1 MKKGS
6 AILTV
11 LLLASSA
18 SATVTVSAVWGEDGL
33 VAINYATTDAEPV
46 RAFALDITV
55 DAGEITAVSAFIRGE
70 STMEQPGYGIFPA
83 SFSAAIT
90 VDPITGEVADWDIA
104 DYTPLADPND
114 PGALGGLGTA
124 GVTLEMGAL
133 YAAPEAAPLLF
144 GTLCKL
150 ELTDPSA
157 SLFIDLNSI
166 RGGIVLNDATAPI
179 APVLQSGPIPVP
191 AQGQ

>member
-1 MKKGS
+1 MNKAMG
-6 AILTV
+6 ILAM

-18 SATVTVSAVWGEDGL
+18 SATVTVSALLGEDGL
-33 VAINYATTDAEPV
+33 VAINYVTTDAEPV
-46 RAFALDITV
+46 RAFALDIAV
-55 DAGEITAVSAFIRGE
+55 DAGEIIAVSDFIRGE

-90 VDPITGEVADWDIA
+90 VDPITGQVADWDLDA
-104 DYTPLADPND
+104 YTPLADPNH

-157 SLFIDLNSI
+157 SLFIDLNII
-166 RGGIVLNDATAPI
+166 RGGIVLNDATAAI
-179 APVLQSGPIPVP
+179 APVLKSGPIPVP
-191 AQGQ
+191 LEQ